1 MPARV
6 DRIADPFAT
15 TGRGDIR
22 KILAC
27 RRALLLE
34 LVQYICSRLFQEWSP
49 LLAHL
54 DRVDEFNATRDVWHV
69 TDYVQ
74 RRALTPSPL
83 EIEAECLGQLQLRY
97 SQIVLGSNQL
107 RNLAVQLHVCLQHV
121 EPWNSARLKPILLV
135 LQLSFQK
142 THVFF
147 VHTDELTIDDD
158 LVELRFHRGD
168 Q

>member
-27 RRALLLE
+27 RRAHLLE

-69 TDYVQ
+69 TDYFSGGVFP
-74 RRALTPSPL
+74 RRRWEL
-83 EIEAECLGQLQLRY
+83 EAGRFGRLHFEY
-97 SQIVLGSNQL
+97 WKMVLG
-107 RNLAVQLHVCLQHV
+107 VI
-121 EPWNSARLKPILLV
+121 RLGNLV
-135 LQLSFQK
+135 LQLP
-142 THVFF
+142 VG
-147 VHTDELTIDDD
+147 
-158 LVELRFHRGD
+158 LRPVDR
-168 Q
+168 